1 MHTCPCCS
9 NSLLRHV
16 RHNSLYWYCSHC
28 RQEMPDFASV
38 QARYHQVPQLGELVN
53 SLNSW
58 SPNLATLRQMSVVAS
73 MR

>member
-28 RQEMPDFASV
+28 RQEMPDLESMMADFP
-38 QARYHQVPQLGELVN
+38 RTPQLGELVTLSRWSS
-53 SLNSW
+53 SLSTVRHL
-58 SPNLATLRQMSVVAS
+58 SAVS
-73 MR
+73 

>member
-28 RQEMPDFASV
+28 RQEMPDFTSV
-38 QARYHQVPQLGELVN
+38 QARYQQVRQLGDLVP
-53 SLNSW
+53 LHSW
-58 SPNLATLRQMSVVAS
+58 SPSLAPLRQMSVISA
-73 MR
+73 MG